1 MALEKCWN
9 DHAASLQVFSGLSLL
24 YFLLSLVFVFTWLP
38 LFNVAYIIYSV
49 IQFAVANKHIHK
61 VALQEKVELMK
72 LTFTC
77 CHLIQ
82 WLPFQK
88 YLASLSINYKGAN
101 LKCFYVPLQYQNCY
115 ICSVFWHRWS
125 MKV

>member
-9 DHAASLQVFSGLSLL
+9 DHAASLQVFSGLSFL

-38 LFNVAYIIYSV
+38 LINVAYIIYSV

-72 LTFTC
+72 LTVSQYGTQIVDWF
-77 CHLIQ
+77 
-82 WLPFQK
+82 
-88 YLASLSINYKGAN
+88 NVYKG
-101 LKCFYVPLQYQNCY
+101 VQH
-115 ICSVFWHRWS
+115 I
-125 MKV
+125 